1 MALGSGLYR
10 RRRRWL
16 RRSVYIALNIFAAAL
31 ILVGLAGAVVPLLP
45 GIPLI
50 FGGIWLAAAVDHY
63 QHVGS
68 AWLIGIG
75 SIAAVGLVLDLTAAA
90 LGAKGV
96 GASAQAIS
104 GALIGTLLGLFLG
117 IPGLIFGPFLGALV
131 GELSAGGSLLR
142 STHVGIAAWIG
153 LIFGTLIKLATSIMM
168 VVLFAAA
175 WWWNRQP
182 G

>member
-1 MALGSGLYR
+1 M
-10 RRRRWL
+10 
-16 RRSVYIALNIFAAAL
+16 
-31 ILVGLAGAVVPLLP
+31 LP

-50 FGGIWLAAAVDHY
+50 FGGIWLAAAADHY

-68 AWLIGIG
+68 GWLIGIG
-75 SIAAVGLVLDLTAAA
+75 IIAAVGLALDLTAAA
-90 LGAKGV
+90 LGAKRV
-96 GASAQAIS
+96 GASSQAVS

-117 IPGLIFGPFLGALV
+117 IPGLIFGPFIGALI
-131 GELSAGGSLLR
+131 GELAAGGSVPR

-153 LIFGTLIKLATSIMM
+153 LIFGTLIKLAASIMM

>member
-1 MALGSGLYR
+1 M
-10 RRRRWL
+10 
-16 RRSVYIALNIFAAAL
+16 
-31 ILVGLAGAVVPLLP
+31 PLLP

-63 QHVGS
+63 RHVGPG
-68 AWLIGIG
+68 WLLGIGI
-75 SIAAVGLVLDLTAAA
+75 IAAVGLALDLTAAA
-90 LGAKGV
+90 LGAKRI

-104 GALIGTLLGLFLG
+104 GALIGTLVGLFFG
-117 IPGLIFGPFLGALV
+117 IPGLIFGPFFGALM

-142 STHVGIAAWIG
+142 STHVGVAAWIG
-153 LIFGTLIKLATSIMM
+153 LIFGTLIKLAASIMM

-175 WWWNRQP
+175 WWL